1 MVKKLGKK
9 SNPEKE
15 HKRSSLEEKDFQLKK
30 VLFYDKLAKHTIYIG
45 GIVTIVAVLG
55 ILIFVFGE
63 SLPLWLSAETNQK
76 AKIALKQSK
85 PLLVGI
91 DEYQEILYAVT
102 DSGKVD
108 FIKVANKEILKS
120 EQFELLENEK
130 ISSFSK
136 TLQNNSIALSTNLGR
151 TILAKIDFEVTFDED
166 ETRHIAPVVNNIEY
180 LHLDTAKK
188 NDIIKMKY
196 RVPNESSRLLALL
209 YNDNDLFIEYQ
220 QINENQLEET
230 FDTIQHKFHFNGEI
244 KERIITFDV
253 DNSTSKVLIAT
264 ESGRIYFFS
273 FNKDDGQ
280 TQLIQTFN
288 SDLPKDVLISSMNF
302 VFGDQSIVV
311 GDSKGNLFSLMIV
324 NDDDSEYGWKLKKTH
339 IFGTLNSEIT
349 SITSSKRNK
358 TFIVG
363 TKNGLVQLMHLTS
376 ERKIVELKAAES
388 EIIDIS
394 YSPKNDGAAVL
405 LSDGNIVLYQID
417 APHPEVTV
425 NTLFGKV
432 WYEGYAK
439 PEYVWQSTGGSDDFE
454 PKISLIP
461 LIIGTIKG
469 TLYALIFAIPIA
481 LLGAIYTSLF
491 AHPKIRNIIKPVVEI
506 MAALPSVV
514 IGFLAGIWLAPVL
527 EKYLPTVF
535 VMFFIMPALI
545 LIAVLVW
552 MQLPK
557 LTGKFIGNGWE
568 IVFIIPLLIVSG
580 FLAYWLGP
588 LFEDMFLQGDFRTWL
603 KATFDVE
610 YDQRNAII
618 VGFAMGFAVI
628 PIIFTI
634 CEDSLTSVPE
644 HLKSSSLALGATRWQ
659 TAVRIVLPTASP
671 GIFSAV
677 MIGFG
682 RAIGETMIVLMA
694 TGNTPILDF
703 GLFNGMRTL
712 SANIAVEIPEAPM
725 AGTLYRV
732 LFLSAT
738 LLFIMTFII
747 NTVAEIVRQR
757 LRKKYMH
764 I

>member
-230 FDTIQHKFHFNGEI
+230 FDTIQHNFHFSSEI

-288 SDLPKDVLISSMNF
+288 SDLPEDVLISSMNF

-454 PKISLIP
+454 PKLSLIP
-461 LIIGTIKG
+461 LIIGTVKG

-568 IVFIIPLLIVSG
+568 IVYIIPILIISG

-588 LFEDMFLQGDFRTWL
+588 VFEDMFLQGDFRTWL
-603 KATFDVE
+603 KAAFDVE

>member
-1 MVKKLGKK
+1 
-9 SNPEKE
+9 
-15 HKRSSLEEKDFQLKK
+15 
-30 VLFYDKLAKHTIYIG
+30 
-45 GIVTIVAVLG
+45 
-55 ILIFVFGE
+55 
-63 SLPLWLSAETNQK
+63 
-76 AKIALKQSK
+76 
-85 PLLVGI
+85 
-91 DEYQEILYAVT
+91 
-102 DSGKVD
+102 
-108 FIKVANKEILKS
+108 
-120 EQFELLENEK
+120 
-130 ISSFSK
+130 
-136 TLQNNSIALSTNLGR
+136 
-151 TILAKIDFEVTFDED
+151 
-166 ETRHIAPVVNNIEY
+166 
-180 LHLDTAKK
+180 
-188 NDIIKMKY
+188 
-196 RVPNESSRLLALL
+196 
-209 YNDNDLFIEYQ
+209 
-220 QINENQLEET
+220 
-230 FDTIQHKFHFNGEI
+230 
-244 KERIITFDV
+244 
-253 DNSTSKVLIAT
+253 
-264 ESGRIYFFS
+264 
-273 FNKDDGQ
+273 
-280 TQLIQTFN
+280 
-288 SDLPKDVLISSMNF
+288 
-302 VFGDQSIVV
+302 
-311 GDSKGNLFSLMIV
+311 
-324 NDDDSEYGWKLKKTH
+324 
-339 IFGTLNSEIT
+339 
-349 SITSSKRNK
+349 
-358 TFIVG
+358 
-363 TKNGLVQLMHLTS
+363 MHLTS

-405 LSDGNIVLYQID
+405 LADGNIVLYQID

-454 PKISLIP
+454 PKLSLIP
-461 LIIGTIKG
+461 LIIGTVKG

-535 VMFFIMPALI
+535 VMFFIMPTLI

-568 IVFIIPLLIVSG
+568 IVFIIPLLVISG

-588 LFEDMFLQGDFRTWL
+588 VFEDIFLQGDFRTWL
-603 KATFDVE
+603 KAAFDVS

-671 GIFSAV
+671 GIFSAIMV
-677 MIGFG
+677 GFG

>member
-1 MVKKLGKK
+1 MGKK
-9 SNPEKE
+9 STPEKE

-76 AKIALKQSK
+76 SKIALKQSK

-136 TLQNNSIALSTNLGR
+136 TLLNNNIALSTNLGR
-151 TILAKIDFEVTFDED
+151 TILAKIDFEAMFDED
-166 ETRHIAPVVNNIEY
+166 ETRHIEPNLSNIEY
-180 LHLDTAKK
+180 LCLDTAKK
-188 NDIIKMKY
+188 NEIIKMKY
-196 RVPNESSRLLALL
+196 RVPSENSRLLALL
-209 YNDNDLFIEYQ
+209 YNDNDLFLEYK
-220 QINENQLEET
+220 QITENQLEGT
-230 FDTIQHKFHFNGEI
+230 FDTIQNYAHFNSEI
-244 KERIITFDV
+244 KERIITFDI
-253 DNSTSKVLIAT
+253 DNSASKVLVAT

-280 TQLIQTFN
+280 IQLIQTFN
-288 SDLPKDVLISSMNF
+288 ADLPNGVFISAMNF
-302 VFGDQSIVV
+302 VYGDQSIVV
-311 GDSKGNLFSLMIV
+311 GDSRGNLFSLMIV
-324 NDDDSEYGWKLKKTH
+324 NDEDSEYGWKLKKTH
-339 IFGTLNSEIT
+339 NFGTLNSEIT

-376 ERKIVELKAAES
+376 ARKIVELKAAES
-388 EIIDIS
+388 EIVDIS

-405 LSDGNIVLYQID
+405 LADGNIVLYEIN
-417 APHPEVTV
+417 ALHPEVTI

-454 PKISLIP
+454 PKLSLIP
-461 LIIGTIKG
+461 LIIGTVKG

-535 VMFFIMPALI
+535 IMFFIMPTLI
-545 LIAVLVW
+545 LIAVFVW
-552 MQLPK
+552 MLLPK

-568 IVFIIPLLIVSG
+568 IVFIIPILIISG

-588 LFEDMFLQGDFRTWL
+588 VFENLFLNGDFRLWL
-603 KATFDVE
+603 KAAFDVE

-671 GIFSAV
+671 GIFSAIMV
-677 MIGFG
+677 GFG

-738 LLFIMTFII
+738 LLFIMTFIV